1 MRTRI
6 LSALGAASLLSVLAL
21 TGCTASPTEADDAD
35 APLAFAMPP
44 GTDDPDILSQMDDV
58 AALLAEATGR
68 EVETANPADYMA
80 VVEAVRGGFVDIA
93 LMSQFSTALA
103 FANGSVV
110 PLVTWKGEEE
120 PASLCLVQ
128 ADSAIQT
135 LDDFAGHTIAF
146 VDPGSTTGHFM
157 PKSLLKKNGLTD
169 GQDYS
174 SVFAGGHDSAVLAM
188 KEGSVD
194 MACTARAVLPFLV
207 EGGLIAEDEYRVIA
221 ETDPIPVGISI
232 VANEDLDETTRAAV
246 IENLPGLLMGQEAIA
261 SMFSGSTEYFVE
273 PDSSVFQPLIEVAE
287 AAGVS
292 LEDMR

>member
-6 LSALGAASLLSVLAL
+6 LAALGAASLLSMLAL
-21 TGCTASPTEADDAD
+21 TGCSSSPAADDTD
-35 APLAFAMPP
+35 TPLTFAMPP

-80 VVEAVRGGFVDIA
+80 VVEAVRGGFVDVA

-110 PLVTWKGEEE
+110 PLITWKGEEE
-120 PASLCLVQ
+120 PASLCLVKS
-128 ADSAIQT
+128 DSAIQT

-194 MACTARAVLPFLV
+194 MACTARAVLPYLV
-207 EGGLIAEDEYRVIA
+207 QGGLIAESEYRIIA
-221 ETDPIPVGISI
+221 ETDPIPVGISS
-232 VANEDLDETTRAAV
+232 VANKDLDDATRAAV
-246 IENLPGLLMGQEAIA
+246 IENLPDLLRGQEAIA
-261 SMFSGSTEYFVE
+261 TLVSGSTEYFVE
-273 PDSSVFQPLIEVAE
+273 PDSSVFQPLIDVAE